1 MRKTMKIVSIIIVS
15 LLLLTGCSS
24 NVVTHVSNADEV
36 IIDIKDNQIT
46 KDEIYKYL
54 KLRFGP
60 NLVTTNLI
68 DMQLDKHVTLDDED
82 KAEGQ
87 KRLDETKELLKDEFE
102 EVIAASGYTDE
113 EDYYE
118 RVILSKIKNEK
129 LFKTYLDENIEDITV
144 GLNTRKIKK
153 IVTDSKPVA
162 EQALKELS
170 EKEELT
176 VEDFVLV
183 AKEYSTEEEKGI
195 TTFEHVFEDRENL
208 KFLNTK
214 LVDAKPGLI
223 NEVIMDG
230 DSFYIIYVEEID
242 LEADKNEIIGS
253 MIQNENV
260 NQIVSQSM
268 FAYYSNLGDFKIHD
282 SDLYDLFK
290 ESNPFLVN

>member
-1 MRKTMKIVSIIIVS
+1 MRKAMKIISIIIVS

-24 NVVTHVSNADEV
+24 NVITHVSNADEV

-60 NLVTTNLI
+60 NLITTNLI
-68 DMQLDKHVTLDDED
+68 DMQLEKHVTLDDED

-102 EVIAASGYTDE
+102 EVIVASGYKNE
-113 EDYYE
+113 QDYYE

-129 LFKTYLDENIEDITV
+129 LFKTYLNDNLESITV
-144 GLNTRKIKK
+144 GLHTGKIKK

-162 EQALKELS
+162 EQALKELN

-176 VEDFVLV
+176 ADDFVLV
-183 AKEYSTEEEKGI
+183 AKEYSTEEEKGA
-195 TTFEHVFEDRENL
+195 TTFEHVFEDRANL

-214 LVDAKPGLI
+214 LVGAKPGLI

-230 DSFYIIYVEEID
+230 NSFYIIYVEEID

-268 FAYYSNLGDFKIHD
+268 FAHYSSLGDFKIHD

-290 ESNPFLVN
+290 ESNPFLVK